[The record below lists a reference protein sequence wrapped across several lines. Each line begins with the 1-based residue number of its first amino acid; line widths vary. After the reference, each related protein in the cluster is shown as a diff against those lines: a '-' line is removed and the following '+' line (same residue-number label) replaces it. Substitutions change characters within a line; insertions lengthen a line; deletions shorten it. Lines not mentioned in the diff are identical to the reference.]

1 MVVTGSLL
9 VVSMAVAVGGHFAKH
24 RIRDP
29 RFPLWVGLVLTI
41 LAPAFLTALAIETIL
56 LFTWNPLIWME

>member
-1 MVVTGSLL
+1 MVIT
-9 VVSMAVAVGGHFAKH
+9 VSVFTLGVSVAVAGQIAKH

-29 RFPLWVGLVLTI
+29 RLPFLVGLALTLI
-41 LAPAFLTALAIETIL
+41 LPAFLMALVMEVIV